1 MTNFEKNDN
10 IVLNTRC
17 DSYKKRGANMCK
29 FKLFNNLAEMVENSA
44 EKFGSK
50 AAFLLK
56 DRVVTY
62 SDMLADIKSIAR
74 LFDERGY
81 TGKRIALIGKNCYE
95 WILIHLSTMY
105 TGSVL
110 VPLDKGLKDYEIT
123 SQIERSKADVLFTT
137 GGVKIPELNVTIE
150 NADNDLLAEAKSI
163 SESKNRKYEIDN
175 NKMCMLLFTS
185 GTTDNSKAV
194 MLSQYNIT
202 SNIYALSNHE
212 PFEDDD
218 VSLVLLP
225 LHHTFGMVGLLLFLS
240 LGISN
245 GFCDGLKITK
255 SIDEYKSTILVG
267 VPLVADAIYKTAKRK
282 IKDMG
287 LEKVINALTKI
298 SRALLKVKIDLRKT
312 FFGKIRNQIGGSLR
326 FIIMGGAALSPEV
339 QQWFNDIG
347 FLTVQGYGLT
357 ETSPVL
363 CAETPTQMRLG
374 SVGKAMEGI
383 DMKIHAPD
391 ENGIGEIIA
400 KGDNVMLGYYENQEL
415 TDEVIKN
422 GYFHTGDLGYI
433 DNDGFIW
440 ITGRKKNMIALKNGK
455 NVFPEELEELI
466 SKYEF
471 IKECMVYGKVEDD
484 KDVISAYIVCDKEK
498 FSDKSDAELK
508 TMVDNAIAEINSKLI
523 SYKQIRNV
531 IVSDKAL
538 VRTSTF
544 KIKRNQ
550 NIN

>member
-1 MTNFEKNDN
+1 M
-10 IVLNTRC
+10 
-17 DSYKKRGANMCK
+17 SK

-44 EKFGSK
+44 AEFGTK
-50 AAFLLK
+50 TAFLLK
-56 DRVVTY
+56 DRNVTY
-62 SDMLADIKSIAR
+62 SDFLSDIKAISR

-95 WILIHLSTMY
+95 WILIHLSVMY

-110 VPLDKGLKDYEIT
+110 VPLDKGLKDYEII

-137 GGVKIPELNVTIE
+137 GGVKIPELDVVIE
-150 NADNDLLAEAKSI
+150 KADNTLLEEANLI
-163 SESKNRKYEIDN
+163 PESKNKKYEIDN
-175 NKMCMLLFTS
+175 KKMSMLLFTS

-194 MLSQYNIT
+194 MLSQYNVT

-255 SIDEYKSTILVG
+255 SIDEYKSSILVG

-287 LEKVINALTKI
+287 LEKAINALTKI
-298 SRALLKVKIDLRKT
+298 SRALLKVKIDLRKV
-312 FFGKIRNQIGGSLR
+312 FFAKIRNQIGGSLR

-363 CAETPTQMRLG
+363 CAETPTEMRLG
-374 SVGKAMEGI
+374 SVGKAMGGI
-383 DMKIHAPD
+383 DMKIDRPD

-400 KGDNVMLGYYENQEL
+400 KGDNVMLGYYENEEL
-415 TDEVIKN
+415 TNEVIRN
-422 GYFHTGDLGYI
+422 GYFHTGDLGFI
-433 DNDGFIW
+433 DKDGFIW
-440 ITGRKKNMIALKNGK
+440 ISGRKKNMIALKNGK

-466 SKYEF
+466 GKYEF
-471 IKECMVYGKVEDD
+471 IKECMVYGKIVDD
-484 KDVISAYIVCDKEK
+484 KDIVSAYIVCDKEK
-498 FSDKSDAELK
+498 YKDKTDEELK
-508 TMVDNAIAEINSKLI
+508 AMVDNAISEINEKLI
-523 SYKQIRNV
+523 SYKKIRSV
-531 IVSDKAL
+531 TVSDKPL
-538 VRTSTF
+538 ERTSTS

-550 NIN
+550 NIK